1 MKKIHVS
8 FFINEEVFEL
18 DVQPNRTML
27 SVIRDELHLTGTK
40 VGCAAG
46 ECGACTVIVD
56 GKPINACLVLAPEMD
71 GMHITTIEGV
81 ADHDGNLSPLQKS
94 FVEHAALQCGFCTPG
109 FIMSATALLNE
120 NPTPTRDEIKHA
132 ISGNL
137 CRCTGYIRIIEAIE
151 DVAKQNA
158 DQAKGGAN

>member
-1 MKKIHVS
+1 MKKIHVR
-8 FFINEEVFEL
+8 FYINEELNEL

-40 VGCAAG
+40 VGCGAG
-46 ECGACTVIVD
+46 ECGACTVIVE

-71 GMHITTIEGV
+71 GMHITTIEGI
-81 ADHDGNLSPLQKS
+81 ADHDGNLSPLQTA
-94 FVEHAALQCGFCTPG
+94 FIDHAALQCGFCTPG

-151 DVAKQNA
+151 DVANQN
-158 DQAKGGAN
+158 KGGAN

>member
-1 MKKIHVS
+1 MKKYPVK
-8 FFINEEVFEL
+8 FYINEDPVEIEV
-18 DVQPNRTML
+18 QANRTML
-27 SVIRDELHLTGTK
+27 NVIRDELHLTGTK
-40 VGCAAG
+40 VGCGAG

-71 GMHITTIEGV
+71 GMHITTIEGIS
-81 ADHDGNLSPLQKS
+81 DRDGNLSPLQEA

-120 NPTPTRDEIKHA
+120 NPHPTRDEIKHA

-151 DVAKQNA
+151 DVANQN
-158 DQAKGGAN
+158 KGGAN